1 MLNGILQYVVHK
13 FVKIYISFI
22 LVKISIDLY
31 EGHFISVFFISEYGI
46 IGKKLFL

>member
-31 EGHFISVFFISEYGI
+31 EGHFISGFFISEYGI
-46 IGKKLFL
+46 ISKKLFL